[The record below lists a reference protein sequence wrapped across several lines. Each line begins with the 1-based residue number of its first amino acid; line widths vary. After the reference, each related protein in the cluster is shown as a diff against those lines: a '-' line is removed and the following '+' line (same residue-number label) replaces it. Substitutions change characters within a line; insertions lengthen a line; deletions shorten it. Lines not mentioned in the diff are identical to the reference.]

1 MRFREYAF
9 PRSRWDLAQSSARLY
24 VIALVC
30 LSVLAPPI
38 LISTAL
44 PWVRAEQLLLP
55 VIFAIYGWFLLA
67 GFARPIRP
75 NGMFLIGAIYT
86 ICVIFS
92 AGYGYVVLQ
101 QRVILSDLYEIP
113 KLWLPVF
120 FFTVAYEAD
129 LSEASLRRLLNF
141 FALALLFVCFYA
153 WAQWL
158 GSGVSDRLNVY
169 YSAGQHVE
177 SALQYARRAY
187 STMGNPNVLGQLMTW
202 SIAAFTIAAVFR
214 VGSTAR
220 NVFVC
225 FACLIT
231 LGMTGSRYALI
242 TTALASALIFAMLLS
257 SANPRRKS
265 RLVFAVGLLLVFGS
279 IFAAIANSNRL
290 TLDRFQSLRNPLQ
303 TDSLRERLDSLW
315 RDAGDY
321 FIRSPFLG
329 RGPAKTIF
337 SGVVTDS
344 EYLEVLKEF
353 GVVGFLPYLAYF
365 LFPLHLLWTG
375 LRAGKRG
382 SVGLEERLPAT
393 FLVLRLGFVMA
404 VTALVM
410 NIGMST
416 FYNLVLQSFL
426 WIWLGL
432 AARAGKSIGIRCL
445 SETSRQ
451 LRNPRPYTYSEQ
463 LPSIF
468 LAVTVVCYQLAGTGR
483 PTWSWTHFHTL

>member
-1 MRFREYAF
+1 MRFRSYAF
-9 PRSRWDLAQSSARLY
+9 PHTRWDIAQSSARIY

-38 LISTAL
+38 LISPAL
-44 PWVRAEQLLLP
+44 PWVRAEQLLLL

-75 NGMFLIGAIYT
+75 NGMFLVGALYT

-120 FFTVAYEAD
+120 FFTVAYEAE

-153 WAQWL
+153 WAQWV
-158 GSGVSDRLNVY
+158 GSGASDRLNVH
-169 YSAGQHVE
+169 YSAGFHVE
-177 SALQYARRAY
+177 STLQYARRVY

-202 SIAAFTIAAVFR
+202 SIAAFTIATVFR

-220 NVFVC
+220 NVIVS
-225 FACLIT
+225 FACLVT

-242 TTALASALIFAMLLS
+242 TTALASVLILAMLLA
-257 SANPRRKS
+257 SASPRRKG
-265 RLVFAVGLLLVFGS
+265 RLVLAIGLLLAFGCT
-279 IFAAIANSNRL
+279 IAAVATSNRL
-290 TLDRFQSLRNPLQ
+290 TLDRLQSLRNPLQ
-303 TDSLRERLDSLW
+303 TDSLHERLDSLW
-315 RDAGDY
+315 RDAGD
-321 FIRSPFLG
+321 FFVRSPFLG

-353 GVVGFLPYLAYF
+353 GVIGFLPYLAYF
-365 LFPLHLLWTG
+365 LFPLYLLWTG
-375 LRAGKRG
+375 LRAGKRCG
-382 SVGLEERLPAT
+382 VELEERLPAT
-393 FLVLRLGFVMA
+393 FLALRLGFVMA

-432 AARAGKSIGIRCL
+432 AARAAQSITGFTVGQFH
-445 SETSRQ
+445 EGQ
-451 LRNPRPYTYSEQ
+451 PR
-463 LPSIF
+463 
-468 LAVTVVCYQLAGTGR
+468 
-483 PTWSWTHFHTL
+483 